1 MGTSKK
7 AETVMRP
14 RSLADDLRQR
24 SDEQLEV
31 LFATRPDLLHPV
43 PTDLGQLAVRATTSP
58 SVSTALDALNH
69 IELSVCEVL
78 AALPD
83 PAARMDVHA
92 GLVAAVGYHAPAID
106 AAIDRLLA
114 SAIAWGDDE
123 ELHLVRVARESFGAY
138 PCGLAASFADSRR
151 QVREY
156 ATKKT
161 LAAKTLA
168 SGPDEVRDIMNQLLW
183 GTPAGTMRQA
193 NRSVRIEDAKSPLE
207 WLLAQELIVPT
218 NDVTVVVPRE
228 VSMALRSGLLMKEI
242 KTDGGQPIL
251 GQADVKRINDTGAH
265 AALDFVR
272 LVETLLEAWSIEP
285 PSQLRGGGLAI
296 RDLAGAKDLLRVSE
310 HLTALVIEV
319 AFASGLLGADTSD
332 GWLPTTAYDR
342 WLSIDDA
349 SRWAVLAQS
358 WRDMARA
365 AHVVGGDGADRI
377 NALTSAV
384 ERGFIN
390 PLRISLLDIYV
401 GLPDGTTTSA
411 AILTDHLDWHRP
423 RRSSL
428 VRAAAVSAVLDE
440 AAALG
445 ITALGA
451 LTSFGKAISQ
461 GQDPVKV
468 LGALLPDPV
477 DHIFVQADLTALAP
491 GRLPANQ
498 RRTMAVLADV
508 ESTGA
513 ATTYR
518 FTENSIRRALDQG
531 QAANDIIEFLAGLS
545 RTPLPQPLTYMV
557 EDVARKHGVLRVG
570 VASIYLRCDDEQ
582 LIATVQ
588 ADRRLASLK
597 FRQLAPGI
605 VVSSSPADIVLEKL
619 RDCGYAPV
627 AESAEGTVLIHRPD
641 TKRTSV
647 KSPPSPVT
655 VTGPSSRLVTAAV
668 KALRA
673 GERVD
678 ASKPATTNGPRTTTS
693 QTLTLLNDALA
704 RGKEVWIGYADKGGM
719 TSERI
724 VEPLTIT
731 GGFLTAFDVRT
742 NEVRTFTIARITGA
756 ELAENVDEEGNA

>member
-1 MGTSKK
+1 
-7 AETVMRP
+7 MRP

-24 SDEQLEV
+24 NDQQLEV

-58 SVSTALDALNH
+58 SVSAALDALNH

-83 PAARMDVHA
+83 PAARTDVHV
-92 GLVAAVGYHAPAID
+92 GLVGAVGYNAPAID
-106 AAIDRLLA
+106 AAVDRLLA

-156 ATKKT
+156 AAKKT

-168 SGPDEVRDIMNQLLW
+168 SGPDDVRDIMNQLLW

-218 NDVTVVVPRE
+218 NDSTVVVPRE
-228 VSMALRSGLLMKEI
+228 VSMALRNGLLMREI

-251 GQADVKRINDTGAH
+251 GHADVTRINDTGAH

-272 LVETLLEAWSIEP
+272 LVETLLEAWSLEP
-285 PSQLRGGGLAI
+285 PAQLRGGGLAI
-296 RDLAGAKDLLRVSE
+296 RDLATAKDLLRVSE

-349 SRWAVLAQS
+349 SRWTVLAQS
-358 WRDMARA
+358 WRDTARA

-411 AILTDHLDWHRP
+411 AILTEHLDWHRP

-451 LTSFGKAISQ
+451 LTSFGKSVSQ
-461 GQDPVKV
+461 GQDPTKV

-477 DHIFVQADLTALAP
+477 DHIIVQADLTALAP

-545 RTPLPQPLTYMV
+545 RTPLPQPLTYMI

-582 LIATVQ
+582 LIASVQ

-655 VTGPSSRLVTAAV
+655 VTGPSSRLVAAAV

-704 RGKEVWIGYADKGGM
+704 QGKEVWIGYADKGGM

-756 ELAENVDEEGNA
+756 ELAENVDEEGTA